1 MPATKIPLLTLSVA
15 AAATITERQAVAHDG
30 TVAAAAGA
38 MLGLS
43 QFDAEAGD
51 QVPVDTLGTSIAT
64 AGAAITAGQD
74 LEIGAAGKLVPLA
87 AGRKVA
93 VALQAAAADG
103 ALIEVLLTP

>member
-1 MPATKIPLLTLSVA
+1 MPATKIPILTLSVVA
-15 AAATITERQAVAHDG
+15 AAAITERQAVAHDG

-43 QFDAEAGD
+43 QCDAETGD

-64 AGAAITAGQD
+64 AGAEITAGQD
-74 LEIGAAGKLVPLA
+74 LEVGAAGKLVPLS

-93 VALQAAAADG
+93 VALQAGAGDG
-103 ALIEVLLTP
+103 SLVEVLLTP